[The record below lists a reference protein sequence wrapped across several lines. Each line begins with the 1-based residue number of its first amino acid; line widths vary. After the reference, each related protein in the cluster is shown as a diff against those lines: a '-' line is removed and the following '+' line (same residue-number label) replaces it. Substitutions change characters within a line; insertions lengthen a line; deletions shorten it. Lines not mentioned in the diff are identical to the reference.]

1 MDIEKEIFDE
11 AQDALPE
18 EFLHM
23 SVDAINQRARL
34 LENEIRVLKD
44 ESTRLNLEQNNMKE
58 KIKENKEKIKLNN
71 QLPYLVGNIVEV
83 LEHSPEDEE
92 EEDGA
97 AADVDAQR
105 KGKCVVLKTSTR
117 QTIFLPVVGLVDA
130 DTLKPGDLVGVNK
143 DSYLVLDTLPAEYD
157 SRVKAMEVDE
167 KPTEDYSDIGGLDK
181 QIQELVEAIVLP
193 IKHKDRFIKLGIKPP
208 KGVLM
213 YGPPGT
219 GKTLMARAV
228 AAQTNATF
236 LKLAGPQLVQMF
248 IGDGAKMV
256 RDAFALAKEKSP
268 CIIFIDEID
277 AIGTKRFDSELSGDR
292 EVGGPPGWAGPR
304 WAPGWPG
311 STCRRALLG
320 RPAGCRA
327 PPASGG
333 GGGRGGLGAAAK
345 LLGRAGGGG
354 RGARGE
360 VLCAPGVWRRSWQW
374 PVLGRAGGVPPQPC
388 QQGRWWHAW
397 LGRCAGLACARACA
411 AGAAPSSACR
421 SHSLPGA
428 AATAVLPPPLLR
440 RGPAHALQQQ
450 PSAPL
455 PCPAFVRAG
464 AAHHARA
471 AQPAGRL
478 QQQRRHQNHRSHQ
491 QVRGVAPAS
500 AQRAA
505 ARCPCRTWPAACGA
519 AQQPASRQ
527 GRRGR
532 PRSFST
538 PTTPPQPWPPFGPRC
553 SSHGT
558 AQRARARRSSPP
570 PPPPPAAHAPAL
582 PTPQRRRRP
591 PTPPPA
597 AGQTSWTRH

>member
-44 ESTRLNLEQNNMKE
+44 EATRLNLEQNNMKE

-130 DTLKPGDLVGVNK
+130 NTLKPGDLVGVNK

-292 EVGGPPGWAGPR
+292 EVRGCGCGGVAAAAAAVAQGRQPG
-304 WAPGWPG
+304 
-311 STCRRALLG
+311 CRRWGGAAVPRGRGRRRAQQPRQRAARGSSSRRAPAGAAQSQVAGEPVLRSDPPARRSRPQPPRQAPRPTPRHPAAGAGADPPPCPPPPRPCCPQVQRTMLELLNQLDGFSSSDDIKIIAATNRCAARGPAVALAEPVGSGPGEQERRQAASQAG
-320 RPAGCRA
+320 RGAACPAEHAGCRQRSWRGAAGRPQSTLGPALGRLRPA
-327 PPASGG
+327 PPP
-333 GGGRGGLGAAAK
+333 
-345 LLGRAGGGG
+345 
-354 RGARGE
+354 
-360 VLCAPGVWRRSWQW
+360 AP
-374 PVLGRAGGVPPQPC
+374 
-388 QQGRWWHAW
+388 
-397 LGRCAGLACARACA
+397 
-411 AGAAPSSACR
+411 
-421 SHSLPGA
+421 
-428 AATAVLPPPLLR
+428 
-440 RGPAHALQQQ
+440 
-450 PSAPL
+450 
-455 PCPAFVRAG
+455 
-464 AAHHARA
+464 
-471 AQPAGRL
+471 
-478 QQQRRHQNHRSHQ
+478 
-491 QVRGVAPAS
+491 
-500 AQRAA
+500 
-505 ARCPCRTWPAACGA
+505 
-519 AQQPASRQ
+519 
-527 GRRGR
+527 R
-532 PRSFST
+532 PHLT
-538 PTTPPQPWPPFGPRC
+538 ITT
-553 SSHGT
+553 T
-558 AQRARARRSSPP
+558 SPP
-570 PPPPPAAHAPAL
+570 PP
-582 PTPQRRRRP
+582 
-591 PTPPPA
+591 
-597 AGQTSWTRH
+597 AGPTSWTRRSCALAAWTARSSSRTPARTRAPRSCASTRAR